1 MSTGEPQL
9 EQAEPVRVALPA
21 EPSTVP
27 LEPATSAPIAVP
39 YGARDPEG
47 MAGMRDVMAL
57 SSPLERRKFIL
68 QLQRTAGN
76 AAVCRWLG
84 AVRERYAAKQ
94 APPPGGSPMAVAA
107 TGGDEAPDPVAAA
120 GEAPGAPPPEDG
132 PRAR

>member
-1 MSTGEPQL
+1 M
-9 EQAEPVRVALPA
+9 
-21 EPSTVP
+21 P
-27 LEPATSAPIAVP
+27 LEPATAGPVAIP
-39 YGARDPEG
+39 YDARDPESLG
-47 MAGMRDVMAL
+47 GMRDVMAM

-94 APPPGGSPMAVAA
+94 AASSPMAVTA
-107 TGGDEAPDPVAAA
+107 TGGDGELPGDDAPLPGDD
-120 GEAPGAPPPEDG
+120 APLPGGTPEGPPEDG

>member
-1 MSTGEPQL
+1 VSRGEPQL
-9 EQAEPVRVALPA
+9 EAVETVQVALPA

-27 LEPATSAPIAVP
+27 LEPASAGPIAVP
-39 YGARDPEG
+39 YGARGPEG
-47 MAGMRDVMAL
+47 LGGMRDVMAM
-57 SSPLERRKFIL
+57 SSPLERRRFIL

-94 APPPGGSPMAVAA
+94 TASSPMALAA
-107 TGGDEAPDPVAAA
+107 TGDGDVPELDA
-120 GEAPGAPPPEDG
+120 APGGGTPPEGPPEDG